1 MRNPLGDTIS
11 TKNQNK
17 TLSRNQVSSD
27 IYRFSQRIW
36 FFFYFFFLSFY
47 LRLNKNS
54 YLSTKD
60 RFKASLEG
68 MIKLLE

>member
-17 TLSRNQVSSD
+17 TLSRNQLSAD
-27 IYRFSQRIW
+27 IYRFSQRI

-47 LRLNKNS
+47 LRLNYKNS
-54 YLSTKD
+54 
-60 RFKASLEG
+60 
-68 MIKLLE
+68 

>member
-36 FFFYFFFLSFY
+36 FFFYFFLLSFY

>member
-27 IYRFSQRIW
+27 IYRFSQRIC
-36 FFFYFFFLSFY
+36 FFFYFFFLSFS

>member
-17 TLSRNQVSSD
+17 TLSCNQVSAD
-27 IYRFSQRIW
+27 IYRFSQRIF

-47 LRLNKNS
+47 LRLNYKNS
-54 YLSTKD
+54 
-60 RFKASLEG
+60 
-68 MIKLLE
+68 